1 MPNTHETVELRRVG
15 VGGVY
20 MNSQLAHDIIII
32 IIIIRISII
41 EGFMSTYKKTR
52 TADITVKNSRKNSAN
67 KNVFKSFLKRV
78 WVCAWRGSIPK
89 RPMNQNGPREGQKR
103 PITRC
108 KTAHVDVQNGPQLYP
123 KWPTRMSKTA
133 HRPKRHRR
141 KRTINFRYIQNG
153 LLTAK

>member
-1 MPNTHETVELRRVG
+1 MVVFYIFIYRINIGFYSRMECYIYIRLCYLLTTSIATCWHAYILSIQLSESPQP
-15 VGGVY
+15 
-20 MNSQLAHDIIII
+20 NSQLATIVNCGVDMVV
-32 IIIIRISII
+32 RPS
-41 EGFMSTYKKTR
+41 
-52 TADITVKNSRKNSAN
+52 
-67 KNVFKSFLKRV
+67 
-78 WVCAWRGSIPK
+78 CPGSIPK

-103 PITRC
+103 PIAKY

-153 LLTAK
+153 LLTAKWKKLR